1 MVIRDGE
8 RIELKRVLTHREYG
22 IFSSQADPSRH
33 VVRTVRTCFLLG
45 GNSIYIEQFQ
55 GKYSKRRERASRI
68 WKPL

>member
-55 GKYSKRRERASRI
+55 GK
-68 WKPL
+68 